1 MTLAVM
7 LGRRERVGSEDGIG
21 GEIHVQLL
29 DQILALQHMEI
40 C

>member
-7 LGRRERVGSEDGIG
+7 LGRRKRVSSEDGSG
-21 GEIHVQLL
+21 GEIHVQLV
-29 DQILALQHMEI
+29 DQSLALQHMEM